1 LQELRELRQRPGE
14 TMDRRDRKRVAAA
27 ARKARSGNRPFTI
40 PNECANRIHANWRVK
55 RAAHGP
61 AHSSLAFA

>member
-1 LQELRELRQRPGE
+1 
-14 TMDRRDRKRVAAA
+14 MDPRDRNRAAAA

-55 RAAHGP
+55 RYPFAARPRANVGTKGHQ
-61 AHSSLAFA
+61 

>member
-1 LQELRELRQRPGE
+1 
-14 TMDRRDRKRVAAA
+14 MDRRDRKRVAAA
-27 ARKARSGNRPFTI
+27 ARKAPSGNRPFTI
-40 PNECANRIHANWRVK
+40 PYECANRIHANWRVK